1 MNKITAVEKAG
12 VRQYARAAP
21 RRGHREV
28 DDMRFQDTVFPD
40 VEVMLDDSDAF
51 AGILTPDGIEACTV
65 NAAFLSD
72 RKVLSSYEEACRS
85 IRQILKTQLR
95 LELPKGFSIAMEPD
109 DLAIFCTQECP
120 AGEMDGYLQRKRSEV
135 LAAVEIW
142 NRERP
147 WDTNPMS
154 IAEARAQNFVF
165 DAGMGTLGTDGRV
178 NKSREIEIPSSI
190 DGRRVTTIKTAG
202 LVSYPYL
209 ETLVMPDSITQMQ
222 PYAFYD
228 SIYLRSAK
236 LSNNLRL
243 ISEGAFG
250 RCRSLMSIVIPDSVV
265 EICSEAFYQCSSLTT
280 VVIPDSVESVGSCAF
295 LKVPRICYHGRA
307 TGFPWGATVGN

>member
-1 MNKITAVEKAG
+1 MNKTMAIETAG

-21 RRGHREV
+21 RQGHREV
-28 DDMRFQDTVFPD
+28 NKMRFQDTVFPD
-40 VEVMLDDSDAF
+40 IEVMLDDSDAF

-65 NAAFLSD
+65 DAAFLLD

-95 LELPKGFSIAMEPD
+95 LELPKGFSIAMGPN
-109 DLAIFCTQECP
+109 DLTLFCTQECP
-120 AGEMDGYLQRKRSEV
+120 VGEMDSYLQRKKSEV
-135 LAAVEIW
+135 LAAVEVW

-154 IAEARAQNFVF
+154 IAEARARNFVF
-165 DAGMGTLGTDGRV
+165 DAGLGALETDGCV
-178 NKSREIEIPSSI
+178 NDSREIELPSSI
-190 DGRRVTTIKTAG
+190 DGRRVTTIKMAG

-209 ETLVMPDSITQMQ
+209 ETLVMPDSITQMEA
-222 PYAFYD
+222 YAFYD

-236 LSNNLRL
+236 LSNSLRS

-265 EICSEAFYQCSSLTT
+265 EICSEAFYQCSSLAT
-280 VVIPDSVESVGSCAF
+280 VVIPDNVESVGSCAF
-295 LKVPRICYHGRA
+295 LKVPRISYHGRA